1 MRKIFTR
8 IVLAGTIV
16 FVVTNFSNSQ
26 NLVAN
31 SGFETGT
38 GTLPDNWSTKVV
50 EGSVDFSWVTDTFY
64 SEKKS
69 ICISH
74 SDSATSSFYQVI
86 PALPNSLY
94 KVTAYI
100 KTENVEAGTDWFEG
114 GAQITIEGDVDG
126 YWWDNM
132 TERIFGSSDWTKVE
146 LQFYTTEYASSIEV
160 HCKLGAGLK
169 IKGTAWYDDVVIE
182 GEGPLESF
190 FRNGGFEEDT
200 LILNREDPNWKGGW
214 FLEFDEFGSV
224 EKGFVTIDLDTAV
237 FHGGRQSLRFH
248 CIPNQ
253 PTGWM
258 QVMQNGGPYPEGFI
272 NGARYKVSGWIK
284 TQGDVSHIRMR
295 CGDNGDIGTQLA
307 GDNDWTYREGTV
319 KFDRAFYDMWGFLG
333 ITFFK
338 ESTENSGTVWYDDIK
353 VELIKDTQIMEHENN
368 LMPSTTEL
376 IGNYPNPFNPN
387 TTFVFTNHKASYIK
401 ITVFNMQGQKVADVV
416 DQYYQAGKYEINWI
430 ANSATSSGVYFYELQ
445 AGDCKQVKKMVLMR

>member
-1 MRKIFTR
+1 MEHWSIR
-8 IVLAGTIV
+8 I
-16 FVVTNFSNSQ
+16 
-26 NLVAN
+26 
-31 SGFETGT
+31 
-38 GTLPDNWSTKVV
+38 V
-50 EGSVDFSWVTDTFY
+50 EGSSDFSWVTDTFY
-64 SEKKS
+64 SGEKS

-86 PALPNSLY
+86 PVLPNSLY
-94 KVTAYI
+94 KVMAYI
-100 KTENVEAGTDWFEG
+100 KTENVEAGADWFEG

-132 TERIFGSSDWTKVE
+132 TERIFGSIDWTKVE
-146 LQFYTTEYASSIEV
+146 LQFYTTEYARTIEV

-169 IKGTAWYDDVVIE
+169 IKGTTWYDDIVIE

-190 FRNGGFEEDT
+190 FRNGDFEEDT
-200 LILNREDPNWKGGW
+200 LLLNREDPNWKGGW
-214 FLEFDEFGSV
+214 FLEFDEFSSV
-224 EKGFVTIDLDTAV
+224 ANGNVTINLDTTV
-237 FHGGRQSLRFH
+237 FHGGHQSLRFH
-248 CIPNQ
+248 CIPNK

-319 KFDRAFYDMWGFLG
+319 KFDRAFYDTWGFLG

-338 ESTENSGTVWYDDIK
+338 ESTENSGTVWYDDIN
-353 VELIKDTQIMEHENN
+353 VEFIEDTKTTDNKIGLI
-368 LMPSTTEL
+368 PPRTEL

-387 TTFVFTNHKASYIK
+387 TTFVFTVHKASYIK
-401 ITVFNMQGQKVADVV
+401 ITVFNMLGQRVTDVV
-416 DQYYQAGKYEINWI
+416 DHYFQEGEYKLNWK
-430 ANSATSSGVYFYELQ
+430 ANTKILSGAYFYELQ
-445 AGDCKQVKKMVLMR
+445 AEDFKQVKKMILIR